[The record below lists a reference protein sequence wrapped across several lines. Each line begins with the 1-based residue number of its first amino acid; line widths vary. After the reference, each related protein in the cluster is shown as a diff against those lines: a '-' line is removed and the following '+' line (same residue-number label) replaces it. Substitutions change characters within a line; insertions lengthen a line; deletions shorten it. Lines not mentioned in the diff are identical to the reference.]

1 VSRLEAWHAE
11 ATEPAEARRGPR
23 RQQRRR
29 RHEADVRRA
38 TVAVVDWARELDVET
53 AVVAERLGV
62 AVRTLRDW
70 RQRDATAELRV
81 VPWGGPTARSD
92 QVVRQAV
99 LGFLG
104 EVGPGVGLAV
114 LRGQF
119 PHLARAELRDLLV
132 RYRQVWR
139 RRHPTWA
146 HVLNWSQP
154 GAVWAID
161 FSEAPTPVDGVYPW
175 LLAVRDLASGYQ
187 LLWWPLRQATGE
199 ATAEMLAELFRQF
212 GAPLVLKSDNGS
224 AFGSEVVQG
233 LLAHWGVFSL
243 FSPPGCPRY
252 NGAIEAA
259 IGSLKTR
266 TAWQA
271 LRAGHAGEWQRRDL
285 EAAWRQANQ
294 TARPRGWRGPTPEES
309 WHGRGVLGAGQ
320 RERFTAL
327 VNQGRAAR
335 WARRGWTTNE
345 ELDVMQGRALDREVV
360 SRVLVALGYLTIRR
374 RRILPPL
381 STLKTARIT

>member
-11 ATEPAEARRGPR
+11 ATGPGDARRGPQ

-29 RHEADVRRA
+29 QQEAEVRRA
-38 TVAVVDWARELDVET
+38 AVAVVDWAEDLDVEVSVL
-53 AVVAERLGV
+53 AGQLRVAP
-62 AVRTLRDW
+62 RTLRDW

-81 VPWGGPTARSD
+81 VPWGRPTVRSD
-92 QVVRQAV
+92 VATRQAV

-104 EVGPGVGLAV
+104 EVGPGIGLTV
-114 LRGQF
+114 VRGQF
-119 PHLARAELRDLLV
+119 PELARAELRDLLG
-132 RYRQVWR
+132 RYRQAWR
-139 RRHPTWA
+139 QRHPIWT
-146 HVLNWSQP
+146 HVLGWSLP

-161 FSEAPTPVDGVYPW
+161 FSAAPVPIDGVYPW

-199 ATAEMLAELFRQF
+199 ATAEMLTELFILF

-233 LLAHWGVFSL
+233 LLARWGVFSL

-259 IGSLKTR
+259 IGALKVR

-271 LRAGHAGEWQRRDL
+271 LRAGHAGEWRWSDL

-294 TARPRGWRGPTPEES
+294 TTRPRGWRGPTPEEAWQACEEIGS
-309 WHGRGVLGAGQ
+309 AQ
-320 RERFTAL
+320 RERFAAR
-327 VNQGRAAR
+327 VDQSRAAQPVPGGD
-335 WARRGWTTNE
+335 RGTE
-345 ELDVMQGRALDREVV
+345 ELDLMQGRARDRKVL
-360 SRVLVALGYLTIRR
+360 SQVLVALGYLTIGR

-381 STLKTARIT
+381 SMLKTARIT